1 MRTEKFKKCVS
12 ESFIIGLILSFV
24 SYLSNLLQNS
34 HLFVLKNKVLN
45 WYNNISNTNPLN
57 LLHTTYISNLW
68 YNSFFYKAMIFV
80 IRKVSFHIPK
90 SSFKFKPIY
99 IGFFMALIFLV
110 PNGLWADA
118 FWIPLFYSLVLLYVS
133 RNISERRGTVFLLI
147 NLTLGI
153 FMLLIRVVMPFSSVS
168 TLIYLIIGIDFF
180 FLISFSVS
188 NFSDLEDVLKILFTA
203 SVLLCGITIIENI
216 YTDGPVSATFYTN
229 LNLGEV
235 LITVFPFVF
244 AYATEFRS
252 KKKKA
257 FYGGMIFILFL
268 NAISMTQSKAAFIG
282 FLIELLVLFIAYPK
296 YFPFTVL
303 LLPLGLRT
311 VMENFR
317 QTWINQ
323 TSHGFSIIDIIKFFK
338 NIWDNGFG
346 VSSKQIMNLY
356 DMSNLKNSFE
366 SSSLMLSYINIS
378 PVYINFIIE
387 VGAFFLLVFLLY
399 ILKLAHSSLIML
411 FTSEKKYH
419 KFFAAGLATLVGISV
434 SSFFDTSL
442 FYPKMLLTYW
452 GMLGILRAV
461 RIMSLGV
468 YE

>member
-1 MRTEKFKKCVS
+1 MHSDKLRKTLS
-12 ESFIIGLILSFV
+12 ESFFLSVVLTFF
-24 SYLSNLLQNS
+24 SRLSS
-34 HLFVLKNKVLN
+34 VLKNSYFIIIKDKIYD
-45 WYNNISNTNPLN
+45 WYNNMSNSNPLN
-57 LLHTTYISNLW
+57 LMHTTYISNLW
-68 YNSFFYKAMIFV
+68 YNSYFYNAMIFG
-80 IRKVSFHIPK
+80 IRKISFHIPK
-90 SSFKFKPIY
+90 SSFKFKPMY
-99 IGFFMALIFLV
+99 IGIFIALIFLV
-110 PNGLWADA
+110 PNNLWIDP
-118 FWIPLFYSLVLLYVS
+118 FWIPLFFSLLILYVS

-147 NLTLGI
+147 NLILGV
-153 FMLLIRVVMPFSSVS
+153 FMLLVKIALPSATVS
-168 TLIYLIIGIDFF
+168 PLIYLLIGIDFF

-188 NFSDLEDVLKILFTA
+188 NFSDLEEVLKIIFTA
-203 SVLLCGITIIENI
+203 SVLLCGITFIENI
-216 YTDGPVSATFYTN
+216 YTGGPAVATFYNN
-229 LNLGEV
+229 LNLGEE

-257 FYGGMIFILFL
+257 FYGGIIFILFL
-268 NAISMTQSKAAFIG
+268 NAVSMTQSKAAFIG
-282 FLIELLVLFIAYPK
+282 FLIELLVLFTAYPK
-296 YFPFTVL
+296 YLPFIIL
-303 LLPLGLRT
+303 LLPLGLST
-311 VMENFR
+311 IIENFR
-317 QTWINQ
+317 QTWIIQASN
-323 TSHGFSIIDIIKFFK
+323 GFSIIDMIEFFK

-356 DMSNLKNSFE
+356 DISNLKNSFDT
-366 SSSLMLSYINIS
+366 SNMMLPYIKVS
-378 PVYINFIIE
+378 PIYINFIIE
-387 VGAFFLLVFLLY
+387 IGAFFLLVFLLY

-411 FTSEKKYH
+411 FTSDKKYH